1 MANETDVKEIWR
13 GSQILSCI
21 RCAEK
26 KEEVNRTIETE
37 RQRKVSCSSAPND
50 DEINTGK
57 ESMMNSIDLCN
68 VLYVSSAPSKEI
80 CEVVLS
86 SYGP

>member
-26 KEEVNRTIETE
+26 KNKRKKTE
-37 RQRKVSCSSAPND
+37 PLKQKD
-50 DEINTGK
+50 K
-57 ESMMNSIDLCN
+57 EKYLVPPHEMTL
-68 VLYVSSAPSKEI
+68 K
-80 CEVVLS
+80 
-86 SYGP
+86 